1 MSRMN
6 NQTRRICI
14 FNTMTDDIFVSVE
27 LYILHIWLT
36 MVKQEDILNQV
47 ELHVLCLERIC
58 LADENM
64 VAF

>member
-47 ELHVLCLERIC
+47 ELHVLCLERTC